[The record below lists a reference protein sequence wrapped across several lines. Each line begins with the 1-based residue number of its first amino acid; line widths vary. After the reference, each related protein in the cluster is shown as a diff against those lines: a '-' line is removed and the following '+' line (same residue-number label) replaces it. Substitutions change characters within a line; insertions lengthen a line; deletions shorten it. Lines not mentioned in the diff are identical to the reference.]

1 MSEFNGIIILPSE
14 NDVEA
19 GIMYGTSGIEFTG
32 NMIPPSSSQVI
43 DGVEFGG
50 SGTEFTGTF
59 TC

>member
-1 MSEFNGIIILPSE
+1 MSEFNGTIILPPE

-43 DGVEFGG
+43 DGIEFGG